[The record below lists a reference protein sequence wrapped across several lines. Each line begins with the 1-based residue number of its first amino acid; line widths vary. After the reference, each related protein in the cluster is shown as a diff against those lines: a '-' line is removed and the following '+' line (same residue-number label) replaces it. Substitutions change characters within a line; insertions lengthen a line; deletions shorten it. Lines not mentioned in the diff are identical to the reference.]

1 MTFTAQFCIIDGVF
15 SYVNMKKL
23 FYCSF
28 VLLFLFAP
36 FVTKAADAP
45 QKVEFVLFH
54 SKTCSHCKA
63 EIDFI
68 DKKLRPEYSDKV
80 DFQLYEVSENQENQQ
95 MLSQYLYY
103 YKGQGGSVPITFI
116 DGEIIY
122 GYGDDKTSGAHLKEV
137 IEQKLRLK
145 GWPDGQKTDVVGNTG
160 EQIIIPMIGAI
171 NPRTFSLPLL
181 TVIVGLLDVFNPCAV
196 WVLLFLISLLLG
208 MENRKRMI
216 LLGSIFILASGAV
229 YFVFMTTWLHFILFI
244 GMIFWVRLIIGATG
258 IGVGSKNLWDYWKNR
273 KAEGVV
279 CEVSQNKSTQ
289 TTFEK
294 IKNIVHRQGL
304 WWSILGIILLG
315 FSVNL
320 VEMACSAGF
329 PAIYTQV
336 LALNGTPMWQK
347 YLYMLGYI
355 FFYMLDDLIVFIIA
369 VVTLKSRI
377 VGGKFAKYS
386 NLIGGALIL
395 ILGALLILKPEWL
408 MFS

>member
-1 MTFTAQFCIIDGVF
+1 
-15 SYVNMKKL
+15 MKKL
-23 FYCSF
+23 LNCYI
-28 VLLFLFAP
+28 VTLLLFAP
-36 FVTKAADAP
+36 IVAKAVDTPFSASSVKE
-45 QKVEFVLFH
+45 KVEFVLFH
-54 SKTCSHCKA
+54 SNTCPHCKA
-63 EIDFI
+63 EISFI

-103 YKGQGGSVPITFI
+103 YKGEGGSVPITFI
-116 DGEIIY
+116 DGDIMY

-137 IEQKLRLK
+137 IEQKLRVK
-145 GWPDGQKTDVVGNTG
+145 GLSGEQNTDVVGNTG
-160 EQIIIPMIGAI
+160 EQIVIPMIGAI

-181 TVIVGLLDVFNPCAV
+181 TVIIGLLDGFNPCAM
-196 WVLLFLISLLLG
+196 WALLFLISLLLG

-216 LLGSIFILASGAV
+216 LLGSIFIVASGAV
-229 YFVFMTTWLHFILFI
+229 YFVFMSASLHFLLFI
-244 GMIFWVRLIIGATG
+244 GMMFWIRLIIGVAG
-258 IGVGSKNLWDYWKNR
+258 ISVGSKNLWDYWKNR
-273 KAEGVV
+273 KADGVV
-279 CEVSQNKSTQ
+279 CEVSQNKKTQ
-289 TTFEK
+289 TAFEK
-294 IKNIVHRQGL
+294 IKNTVHRQGL
-304 WWSILGIILLG
+304 WWSILGIVLLG

-320 VEMACSAGF
+320 VELSCSAGF

-377 VGGKFAKYS
+377 VGSKFAKYS

-395 ILGALLILKPEWL
+395 ILGVLLILKPEWL